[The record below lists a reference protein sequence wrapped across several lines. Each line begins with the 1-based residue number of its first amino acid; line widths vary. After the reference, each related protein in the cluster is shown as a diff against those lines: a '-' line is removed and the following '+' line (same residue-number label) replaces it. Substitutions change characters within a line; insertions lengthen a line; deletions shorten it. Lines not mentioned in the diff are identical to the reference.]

1 MRRVCTFHVG
11 FFSVR
16 GLQDEIRRLLAPS
29 WSIAQII
36 KVVKMDG
43 KNKAI
48 VKVFLCL
55 CTPSPS
61 RTE

>member
-1 MRRVCTFHVG
+1 MSVS
-11 FFSVR
+11 FSVR

-48 VKVFLCL
+48 VKVYIRFS
-55 CTPSPS
+55 TPSAS